1 MKRALALFLITCMLS
16 TSTVYAAEGPDTYS
30 DVTESAG
37 EYSQSEDNSDYSG
50 AEESS
55 GQEEYS
61 GNETEDSGTYGD
73 SGREGYSG
81 YEAEGPGAH
90 EESKS
95 EAAAVSIKPAQ
106 RLMPVIVNLR

>member
-16 TSTVYAAEGPDTYS
+16 TGTVYAAEGPDKFT

-50 AEESS
+50 AEES
-55 GQEEYS
+55 
-61 GNETEDSGTYGD
+61 